1 MNGITNLSLSG
12 LLGVMNS
19 NSGGLG
25 NEVLLL
31 ILAKGPLLIFL
42 SNISFISAYSIPIII
57 IVIIIIII
65 IIIIIHI
72 SLCKK
77 TLQQRCIDFDFQ
89 LCRAQATQWGWEGT
103 GRIGLRPTALPTH
116 SPTHDRSTHEL
127 GKRGGPGRESLPEI
141 VTAPGVHLPPHR
153 VR

>member
-25 NEVLLL
+25 TEVLLL
-31 ILAKGPLLIFL
+31 ILANGLLLIFL
-42 SNISFISAYSIPIII
+42 SYVSFISAYSIPIII
-57 IVIIIIII
+57 IITIIIIII
-65 IIIIIHI
+65 IIII

-77 TLQQRCIDFDFQ
+77 TLQQRCIVLISSFVGHR
-89 LCRAQATQWGWEGT
+89 LPNREGRNRT
-103 GRIGLRPTALPTH
+103 NKFKTNCPTYSFPN
-116 SPTHDRSTHEL
+116 PWKSTHEL
-127 GKRGGPGRESLPEI
+127 RKGGGLGKESLPEI
-141 VTAPGVHLPPHR
+141 FTAPGVHLPPHR